1 MEIIVQIVKQ
11 VPPFW
16 PRVLVLVGIGLLF
29 FLPEARTKL
38 AQLGPRAKR
47 NASLKELMEL
57 RKLELEI
64 AELET
69 RHPQAAETEIAKQL
83 DELLH
88 QRDKTDAEPK
98 NIAWRPRLSLTL
110 AGALSVVAV
119 GTLVLW
125 RVDRLEDHQL
135 IRLALA
141 DAGLAVACSFVMS
154 AFPCHSRWECVFRGF
169 VIPVFVGTLIVTAR
183 GIS

>member
-1 MEIIVQIVKQ
+1 METIVQIVKQ

-64 AELET
+64 AEL
-69 RHPQAAETEIAKQL
+69 
-83 DELLH
+83 
-88 QRDKTDAEPK
+88 
-98 NIAWRPRLSLTL
+98 
-110 AGALSVVAV
+110 
-119 GTLVLW
+119 
-125 RVDRLEDHQL
+125 
-135 IRLALA
+135 
-141 DAGLAVACSFVMS
+141 
-154 AFPCHSRWECVFRGF
+154 
-169 VIPVFVGTLIVTAR
+169 
-183 GIS
+183 